1 MSAHQQIGE
10 ISPFEQQRQEADI
23 GEHKGALQLAT
34 QLLEKIVESGQ
45 IAKYREEIRKL
56 NKAIL
61 RRNYRI
67 ERWKEKYYTEH
78 VLREEVEDGV
88 QRLHAELMSTKAALQ
103 KSREQKHELY
113 NAHFNANPI
122 IDDEEDK

>member
-23 GEHKGALQLAT
+23 GEHKGALDLAT

-45 IAKYREEIRKL
+45 LAKYREEIRKL

-61 RRNYRI
+61 RRNYQV
-67 ERWKEKYYTEH
+67 EKWKEKYYTEH
-78 VLREEVEDGV
+78 VLREETEDDADGLRSELLST
-88 QRLHAELMSTKAALQ
+88 QRALR
-103 KSREQKHELY
+103 KSREQKHEIY